1 MWRTAN
7 MLSDRWALIF
17 SRLLRECAVTA
28 ARLANS
34 PCQCGLGLG
43 RPKLTA
49 SSLPPHVNDKDEQG
63 NIGRREREKEEK
75 LSKDTKGFN
84 AKARYSKTGWD
95 AIERR
100 EGEEDE
106 KVTSGVSLWPANQSI
121 FHLYLNFILPYLPCG
136 PWIVCLILS
145 FLLFSLVWWLILH
158 LCTFCDMMSCF
169 TIMQF
174 HHYPFNS
181 HSSFTSCAK

>member
-1 MWRTAN
+1 M
-7 MLSDRWALIF
+7 F
-17 SRLLRECAVTA
+17 SRLFRECAVTA

-34 PCQCGLGLG
+34 PCRCRLGLG

-49 SSLPPHVNDKDEQG
+49 SSPPPHVNDKDEQG

-84 AKARYSKTGWD
+84 AKVRYSKTGWD

-106 KVTSGVSLWPANQSI
+106 KVTSRVSLWPAN
-121 FHLYLNFILPYLPCG
+121 
-136 PWIVCLILS
+136 
-145 FLLFSLVWWLILH
+145 
-158 LCTFCDMMSCF
+158 
-169 TIMQF
+169 
-174 HHYPFNS
+174 
-181 HSSFTSCAK
+181 